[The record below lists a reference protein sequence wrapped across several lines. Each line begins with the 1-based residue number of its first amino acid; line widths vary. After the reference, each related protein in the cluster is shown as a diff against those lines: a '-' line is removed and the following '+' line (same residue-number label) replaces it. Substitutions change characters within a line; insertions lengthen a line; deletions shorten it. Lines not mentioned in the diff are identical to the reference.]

1 MAIDLGT
8 GDGRYVYRQ
17 ALVRPDT
24 LCIGVDATSENLA
37 DYSARV
43 SKKPSR
49 GGLPNALYVLANA
62 ESLTAEL
69 NARANAITIN
79 LPWSSLLAGLTRGD
93 ACLLASIAR
102 LARPGASL
110 DIIINLAAFASPV
123 PLELQALPVPTVE
136 YALAVLKSRYAEFGI
151 HIKHAKMLGKQEMAQ
166 IGSDWALRLAYGRA
180 PLAVHIAASVV
191 PLYGNRTLT
200 KSPPWVILVPSHKH

>member
-24 LCIGVDATSENLA
+24 LCIGVDATSEHLA
-37 DYSARV
+37 DYSARIG
-43 SKKPSR
+43 KKPSR

-62 ESLTAEL
+62 EALPVEL
-69 NARANAITIN
+69 NDRASAITIN
-79 LPWSSLLAGLTRGD
+79 LPWSSLLAGLVLGD
-93 ACLLASIAR
+93 GCLLASIAR
-102 LARPGASL
+102 VACPGASL
-110 DIIINLAAFASPV
+110 DIIINLAAFAAPV

-136 YALAVLKSRYAEFGI
+136 YACDVLKPRYAEFGI
-151 HIKHAKMLGKQEMAQ
+151 HIQHAKMMGKQEMAQ

-180 PLAVHIAASVV
+180 PQAVHIAASIN
-191 PLYGNRTLT
+191 PCKGGQ
-200 KSPPWVILVPSHKH
+200 K